1 MLNVTQHSCEAVLL
15 EGKQA
20 ATPVEAACQVIAGP
34 QGAARPLGEAST
46 PRRQAAWQAL
56 TVQ

>member
-1 MLNVTQHSCEAVLL
+1 MLDVTQHSCKAVLL

-34 QGAARPLGEAST
+34 EGQHTHWGRRPLPGG
-46 PRRQAAWQAL
+46 RLHGRL
-56 TVQ
+56 